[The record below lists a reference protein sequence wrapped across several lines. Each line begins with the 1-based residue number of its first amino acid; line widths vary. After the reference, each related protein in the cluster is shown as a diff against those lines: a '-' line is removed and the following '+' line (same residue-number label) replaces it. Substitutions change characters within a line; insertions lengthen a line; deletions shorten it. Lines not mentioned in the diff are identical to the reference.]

1 MGEEQFFVGINNHL
15 DIRRNL
21 LECSRE
27 MIQSMQ
33 SYEKL
38 TRIRDIKIKRIKQL
52 RTVIRETDLL
62 ITKLQEELP
71 KTNLSAGIIEPA
83 KRIKINS
90 SPKVNEINKL
100 EEQLKDIESE
110 INRLS

>member
-38 TRIRDIKIKRIKQL
+38 TRIRDIKIKRIKQFIWNGVVD
-52 RTVIRETDLL
+52 TIRNDEIMIIICL
-62 ITKLQEELP
+62 IVYMCK
-71 KTNLSAGIIEPA
+71 KNY
-83 KRIKINS
+83 
-90 SPKVNEINKL
+90 
-100 EEQLKDIESE
+100 
-110 INRLS
+110 